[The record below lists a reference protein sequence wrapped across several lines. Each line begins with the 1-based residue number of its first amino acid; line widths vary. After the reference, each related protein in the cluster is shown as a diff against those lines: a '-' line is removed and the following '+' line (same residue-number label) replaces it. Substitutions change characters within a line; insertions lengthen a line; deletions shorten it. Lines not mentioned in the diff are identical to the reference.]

1 MLGTNRQGSPSP
13 SNNSNEQRSRS
24 ESGNENDEEKDEN
37 VEEIK
42 SSEPSQLPIPNLNL
56 PGFPAGLMQNLPQ
69 NLPNFDPSNLPQ
81 GVREFAML
89 QQQQLAQVLTP
100 TQ

>member
-1 MLGTNRQGSPSP
+1 M
-13 SNNSNEQRSRS
+13 
-24 ESGNENDEEKDEN
+24 
-37 VEEIK
+37 EEIK

-89 QQQQLAQVLTP
+89 QQQQLAQVWNAYAFSGFLLLTHIFL
-100 TQ
+100 TIY